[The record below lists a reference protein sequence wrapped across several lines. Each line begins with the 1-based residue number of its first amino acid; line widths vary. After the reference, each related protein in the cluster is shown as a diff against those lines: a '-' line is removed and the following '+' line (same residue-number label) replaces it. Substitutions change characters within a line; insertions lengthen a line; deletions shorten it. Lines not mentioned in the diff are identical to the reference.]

1 MNEGEVRVGD
11 LWCGC
16 RGTKENGDD
25 DHDSDGMMMVRVMS
39 YNLQA
44 TTSSHY
50 RQYHQ

>member
-1 MNEGEVRVGD
+1 MNEGKVRVDD

-16 RGTKENGDD
+16 RGKKGNGDD
-25 DHDSDGMMMVRVMS
+25 DHDSDEMMMVRVMS

-44 TTSSHY
+44 TT